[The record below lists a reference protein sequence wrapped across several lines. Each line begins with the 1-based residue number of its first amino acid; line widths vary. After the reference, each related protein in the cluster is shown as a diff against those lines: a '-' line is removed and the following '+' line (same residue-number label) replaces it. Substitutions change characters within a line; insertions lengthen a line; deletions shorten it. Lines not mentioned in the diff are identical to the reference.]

1 MERQLAQRDRSRS
14 AARIIACSTAQRSEL
29 RSRRMRGRR
38 RCDTAP
44 PSVAPPPDAG
54 LPRPGASERRRG
66 LNPAPFLPYNTP
78 SGKRLTSE
86 RHSEGQ

>member
-14 AARIIACSTAQRSEL
+14 AARLTGCSTAQRCEL
-29 RSRRMRGRR
+29 RSRRMRRGL

-44 PSVAPPPDAG
+44 PSMAPPPDAG

-66 LNPAPFLPYNTP
+66 LNPAAFPPYNN